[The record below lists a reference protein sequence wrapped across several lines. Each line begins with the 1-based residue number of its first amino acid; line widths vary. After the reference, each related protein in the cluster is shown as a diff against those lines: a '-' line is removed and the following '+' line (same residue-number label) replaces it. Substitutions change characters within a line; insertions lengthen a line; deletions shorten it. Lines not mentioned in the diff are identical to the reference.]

1 MYSKLSSL
9 LMFLRRIVRGS
20 NSKLESLLYIDKQT
34 MTLNEQLEFLTR
46 GTVDVIPIEELKK
59 KLATGRKLRVK
70 LGCDPTAPD
79 IHLGHSVVI
88 RKMKAFQ
95 ELGHDVI
102 FLIGDFTA
110 MIGDP
115 TGRNATR
122 PPLTREQINANAE
135 TYKAQIF
142 KLLDSEKTII
152 KFNAKWLNAFTP
164 EDFIRLT
171 AKVTLAQM
179 LERDDFAKR
188 LASGVPI
195 SVHELLY
202 PLAQGYDSV
211 ALKADVELGGTDQ
224 KFNLLM
230 AREIQRAY
238 GMEPQ
243 VIMTTPLLEGLDGV
257 EKMSKSKN
265 NYIGIT
271 ESPDEIYGKAMSIS
285 DDLMWRYY
293 ELLTDLSPA
302 EIAQLK
308 SEVESGARHPRDVK
322 SELAKKIVTDFH
334 SRAEAELAEAEFIRR
349 FRQHQA
355 PAEVETRAV
364 KTDGQ
369 EIKLVDLLLQVEL
382 APSKAEARRLISQG
396 GVKLNGER
404 IGEATFEIDTT
415 ATKEAQLQVGK
426 LKFLKIIFE

>member
-1 MYSKLSSL
+1 
-9 LMFLRRIVRGS
+9 
-20 NSKLESLLYIDKQT
+20 
-34 MTLNEQLEFLTR
+34 MTLNEQLEFLIK

-59 KLATGRKLRVK
+59 KLEAASATGRKLRVK

-79 IHLGHSVVI
+79 LHLGHSVVI

-102 FLIGDFTA
+102 FLIGVFTA

-115 TGRNATR
+115 TGRNTTR
-122 PPLTREQINANAE
+122 PPLTREQIEANAE
-135 TYKAQIF
+135 TYKSQIF
-142 KLLDSEKTII
+142 KLLDPEKTII
-152 KFNAKWLNAFTP
+152 EFNDKWLNAFKP

-171 AKVTLAQM
+171 SKVSLAQI
-179 LERDDFAKR
+179 LERDDFSER
-188 LASGVPI
+188 FASGEEVRL
-195 SVHELLY
+195 HELLY

-211 ALKADVELGGTDQ
+211 ALRADVELGGTDQ

-230 AREIQRAY
+230 ARAIQRAY
-238 GMEPQ
+238 DVEPQ

-271 ESPDEIYGKAMSIS
+271 ESPDEIYGKVMSIS

-293 ELLTDLSPA
+293 ELLTNLTKG
-302 EIAQLK
+302 EIARLK
-308 SEVESGARHPRDVK
+308 AEVESGARHPRDVK
-322 SELAKKIVTDFH
+322 SDLAKKLVADFH
-334 SRAEAELAEAEFIRR
+334 SRAEADRAEAEFIRR
-349 FRQHQA
+349 FRERQG
-355 PAEVETRAV
+355 PTDVETRSIKASAQ
-364 KTDGQ
+364 K
-369 EIKLVDLLLQVEL
+369 IKLVDLLLQVDL

-404 IGEATFEIDTT
+404 ISDATFEIDSV
-415 ATKEAQLQVGK
+415 ASKEIQLQVGK
-426 LKFLKIIFE
+426 LKFIKILFE